1 MSSTLTVTN
10 LTATNLTDGGGT
22 TSTFA
27 DINSGSAK
35 AWVNFNQQ
43 GTYATRDSFNVAS
56 LTDNATGDATMNF
69 SSNMG
74 NNGYSFNACAGNGA
88 TSTDTSFIGPRDSD
102 PSSSAIRMHDKN
114 YNNTSVDRIF
124 TAYSVTGDL
133 A

>member
-1 MSSTLTVTN
+1 MSTLTISN
-10 LTATNLTDGGGT
+10 LNDGT
-22 TSTFA
+22 TTVA
-27 DINSGSAK
+27 TTYITNGSVK

-69 SSNMG
+69 SSSMG
-74 NNGYSFNACAGNGA
+74 NNGYSFDACAGNGVSG
-88 TSTDTSFIGPRDSD
+88 TGTSFVAPRDAD
-102 PSSSAIRMHDKN
+102 PTSSAIRMHGKN
-114 YNNTSVDRIF
+114 YQNTSSDRTF